1 MKVCICESENTRN
14 MVYPPPCPVHGDK
27 NVYRTFNEPPHQPQ
41 SLDRSIFERF
51 MNQPDTRSKEL
62 M

>member
-1 MKVCICESENTRN
+1 MKVCICKSDNTQS

-27 NVYRTFNEPPHQPQ
+27 NIYRTFNEPTPQ
-41 SLDRSIFERF
+41 QHSLDRKIFARF
-51 MNQPDTRSKEL
+51 LTQPDTRSKEL